1 MRKITCHHQSSVH
14 GVVVHHVERPTRPE
28 PLVHGGRLP
37 VQHPA
42 SSAGKWWGDGG
53 GGGGGG
59 SGSGGGGYSGG
70 GGGGGGGRTGE
81 REIKKAKLIS
91 QELPP
96 HSVNLS
102 MDFIMGNFFP

>member
-42 SSAGKWWGDGG
+42 SSAGSDEATVVVVVAVVAVVVAAVTVVVAAAVVVVEQASEK
-53 GGGGGG
+53 
-59 SGSGGGGYSGG
+59 
-70 GGGGGGGRTGE
+70 
-81 REIKKAKLIS
+81 
-91 QELPP
+91 
-96 HSVNLS
+96 
-102 MDFIMGNFFP
+102 